1 LGGKTLHKKTTL
13 TALGAAMAVSAVA
26 LTAPANAQEVSWDMQ
41 STYPGSLTQLGTLGI
56 RIQDEITEVSGGEI
70 EIRFQEPGALVPALE
85 VFDAVSTGAVQAG
98 WSTPGYWAGR
108 EPALALFAAVPFGP
122 RAGEYMAWYYFG
134 GGKEMFEEIYNSYN
148 IHSVMCGI
156 IAPEA
161 SGWFAEPIESTADLN
176 GLVMRFFGLGARV
189 MEKMGV
195 STQLLAGGDIFPA
208 LELGTIDAT
217 EFSMPAI
224 DLNLGFYQVAKH
236 YYLPGWHQQSTMFD
250 LMINLDE
257 WNSLTDTQ
265 RAQIEAVCGD
275 NMRHGLAEG
284 EAIQF
289 AALQELE
296 EEHGV
301 TIHEWDQ
308 SILDELEAAWLEVV
322 DELVAEDENFA
333 MAWES
338 LTTFRENYER
348 WGELGY
354 LD

>member
-1 LGGKTLHKKTTL
+1 LIDTKRKVTLGV
-13 TALGAAMAVSAVA
+13 AAAAAASVLAA
-26 LTAPANAQEVSWDMQ
+26 GAPAGAQSVSWDMQ
-41 STYPGSLTQLGTLGI
+41 STYPGSLTQLGTLGV
-56 RIQDEITEVSGGEI
+56 RIQDQIALVSGGEI
-70 EIRFQEPGALVPALE
+70 EINFQEPGALVPALE

-122 RAGEYMAWYYFG
+122 QAGEYMAWYYFG
-134 GGKEMFEEIYNSYN
+134 GGKEMFEEIYHSYN
-148 IHSVMCGI
+148 IHSVMCGV

-161 SGWFAEPIESTADLN
+161 SGWFREPIESAEDLQ
-176 GLVMRFFGLGARV
+176 GLKMRFFGLGARV

-224 DLNLGFYQVAKH
+224 DLNLGFYQVASH
-236 YYLPGWHQQSTMFD
+236 YYFPGWHQQSTMFD

-257 WNSLTDTQ
+257 WNALSETQ
-265 RAQIEAVCGD
+265 QAQIEAVCGD

-289 AALQELE
+289 DALQELE
-296 EEHGV
+296 SEHGV

-308 SILDELEAAWLEVV
+308 EILDQLQEAWLEVV
-322 DELVAEDENFA
+322 AELEAENENFA
-333 MAWES
+333 NAWAS
-338 LTTFRENYER
+338 LTQFRDNYDR
-348 WGELGY
+348 WGEVGY